1 MKKGIGWLL
10 ILTGGLFCFSSVLC
24 IPVVFTAED
33 ITWGERVLTLPF
45 MIAFAAVFALICRFG
60 FRLKNG
66 KAEKKQ
72 SAEKL
77 AEKEEK
83 KTGKAAAS
91 PVTGLWMTSQLAALY
106 ALQNSEEDR
115 RRYLSR
121 LEGLGFEAADA
132 QTMLNFECRV
142 IRRFDKSFLLDPK
155 YTKKWVFDLKQPFF
169 GQYPATKEEI
179 LRERALTVSELC
191 KIIDEA
197 EWHFW
202 NSHERALP
210 DSVWNEICQWR
221 LNGPGAEFAI
231 RYFEMIEKETGIPEK
246 SIASLSSEQGRQ
258 LKQQKWS

>member
-1 MKKGIGWLL
+1 MKKGIGWVL
-10 ILTGGLFCFSSVLC
+10 ILIGGLFSFSSVLC
-24 IPVVFTAED
+24 IPMVLTAED
-33 ITWGERVLTLPF
+33 ITWGERVLMLLF

-72 SAEKL
+72 ST
-77 AEKEEK
+77 EKEEK
-83 KTGKAAAS
+83 KTEKAAAS
-91 PVTGLWMTSQLAALY
+91 PVTGPWMTSQHAALY

-115 RRYLSR
+115 KKYLSR

-132 QTMLNFECRV
+132 QKMLDFECRV

-155 YTKKWVFDLKQPFF
+155 YTRKWVFDLTQPFF

-202 NSHERALP
+202 NSHEKALP
-210 DSVWNEICQWR
+210 DGVWNEICQWR

-246 SIASLSSEQGRQ
+246 SLASLSSEQGRQ
-258 LKQQKWS
+258 LKLQKWR